1 MVSTLSSVRQPAVRG
16 CLSSKSID
24 TTGSPRNVG
33 TTHLLEG
40 SYTGKSPEVTIRDP
54 WEFVLD
60 GFQQPTGDLET
71 RVGAVKGLGFE
82 THGGIIAIIIK
93 RLEQIPG
100 FLDEWWWRGPI
111 EGAGERKRTCHQSWT
126 PCHKYLK
133 SARLDGRER
142 DRRNHL

>member
-16 CLSSKSID
+16 CLSSESID

-40 SYTGKSPEVTIRDP
+40 SYTGKSPEVTIGDP

-93 RLEQIPG
+93 RLERIPG
-100 FLDEWWWRGPI
+100 FLNRSSGGVDQLKEQGRGNEPA
-111 EGAGERKRTCHQSWT
+111 AGLGLLVIST
-126 PCHKYLK
+126 
-133 SARLDGRER
+133 
-142 DRRNHL
+142 